1 MANTKSGAN
10 IREEYDVQNIV
21 TAVILSAECPLTAD
35 EITERVMERCEGSTY
50 PMTREAIYEM
60 VGDTLTALQRVRA
73 CTCHNGKYY
82 AYPSMGIATL
92 FRRGEI

>member
-1 MANTKSGAN
+1 MANTKSGTN

-50 PMTREAIYEM
+50 PMTRESTCEM
-60 VGDTLTALQRVRA
+60 IEDTLTALQRVRA
-73 CTCHNGKYY
+73 CTCCNGKYC
-82 AYPSMGIATL
+82 AYPNMGIGTL
-92 FRRGEI
+92 LRRGEV